1 MFFNIIK
8 FELKDIFLSK
18 FFNLKTTL
26 QLFLLALLTSCVSVK
41 KHNAKHEI
49 LIAPEKLKQ
58 DVDFSYKKLQK
69 LHPNLYWYISKD
81 SLDYKF
87 DSLKNSIRQ
96 PLKPNEFY
104 RKLAP
109 VIAQIKE
116 GHLRLV
122 PLEKRLTRKEIKNLE
137 KQKGLLSRYNFV
149 LDGNRI
155 FVKDNA
161 EKIPNMN
168 VGTEIL
174 KIKDIPVKDLLE
186 SYRPFV
192 NSDGENQTFQ
202 KYILAR
208 RWPSYFTADH
218 GILDS
223 VKIEAQYRNESKTFY
238 LKREKI
244 TKTEKKKVE
253 NANKKITKSEK
264 GKTKDYNV
272 ITKSYN
278 RDLQFP
284 VKDSTVA
291 YMKIKTFSGIYS
303 RKFYRESFATLKK
316 SPAKYLILDIRDNL
330 GGSLAEINNLYSY
343 LVSEKFQFINDIEI
357 TSPSAMYQANYF
369 SEFSWLT
376 KPFAVAGYPFYLMG
390 TALSIKK
397 ESDRFY
403 LRNNGIFG
411 LKKPKENNFKGKIY
425 VLINGSSFSA
435 ASILPSKLKHEK
447 RAFLVG
453 EETGGANDG
462 TVAGRYSTKKL
473 PNSKVYLPIGLML
486 IQPSIE
492 FTHTKKGVIPDHEI
506 IPTLQEVL
514 AKKDIQLDW
523 VMEKIKEDSSQ

>member
-1 MFFNIIK
+1 M
-8 FELKDIFLSK
+8 
-18 FFNLKTTL
+18 KTL
-26 QLFLLALLTSCVSVK
+26 VLPVLLMLLTSCVSVK

-49 LIAPEKLKQ
+49 QIAPEKLKQ
-58 DVDFSYKKLQK
+58 DVHFTYLKLQQ
-69 LHPNLYWYISKD
+69 LHPNLYWYISKK

-87 DSLKNSIRQ
+87 DSLKATINR

-109 VIAQIKE
+109 VISQIKE

-155 FVKDNA
+155 FIKDNA
-161 EKIPNMN
+161 DKIPNME

-174 KIKDIPVKDLLE
+174 KINDLSVNDLLE

-208 RWPSYFTADH
+208 RWPSYFTAEH

-223 VKIEAQYRNESKTFY
+223 VKIEAQYRNKIKTFY
-238 LKREKI
+238 LKREKFS
-244 TKTEKKKVE
+244 KTEKKKVQ

-264 GKTKDYNV
+264 GKTKDYNI
-272 ITKSYN
+272 ITKSFN

-284 VKDSTVA
+284 TKDSMVA
-291 YMKIKTFSGIYS
+291 YMKIKTFSGTYS
-303 RKFYRESFATLKK
+303 RKFYKESFGTLKK

-369 SEFSWLT
+369 SEFSWIT
-376 KPFAVAGYPFYLMG
+376 KPFAVVGYPFYLLG

-397 ESDRFY
+397 EANHFF
-403 LRNNGIFG
+403 LRNNGIFA
-411 LKKPKENNFKGKIY
+411 LRKPKKNNFNGKIY

-473 PNSKVYLPIGLML
+473 PNSNLYLPIGLML
-486 IQPSIE
+486 IQPNID
-492 FTHTKKGVIPDHEI
+492 FTHTKKGVVPHKEI
-506 IPTLQEVL
+506 LLSTEQVLQ
-514 AKKDIQLDW
+514 KKDLQLDW
-523 VMEKIKEDSSQ
+523 IMKEINTEEMKKENKSR